1 MEDLYKYEKELYKK
15 NIKIIGGVDEV
26 GRGPLVGPV
35 VACCCVLPENFIL
48 EGLTDSKK
56 LSEKKRDEYN
66 IYIKEHAL
74 AYAYGVVSSE
84 VIDEVNIY
92 EASKL
97 AMIDAIRQVQKKVK
111 LEHVLIDAMPLSLD
125 IESTSIIKGDSK
137 SISIAAASV
146 LAKVYRDDMLY
157 ELDKKYPNYGF
168 ALHKGY
174 PTKKHLEA
182 IEKYGLIEGYRK
194 TYKPVKKILERIWFM
209 QVKIIKVGYLQTNCY
224 ILIQNGQC
232 IVVDPGDDF
241 FAIEPQI
248 GTNKVIGV
256 LITHRHPDHIGAL
269 DLLLKKYNVPVY
281 EKNNLE
287 EKRYSVEGFN
297 FEVLFTPGHTPDSV
311 CYYFYEYNFMFDG
324 DFIFKSTIGR
334 VDLEGGNASLMNESL
349 KKILEY
355 NKRMRLYPGHGDHT
369 TLSDE
374 IENNYYIKQVM

>member
-194 TYKPVKKILERIWFM
+194 TYKPVKKILERI
-209 QVKIIKVGYLQTNCY
+209 
-224 ILIQNGQC
+224 
-232 IVVDPGDDF
+232 
-241 FAIEPQI
+241 
-248 GTNKVIGV
+248 
-256 LITHRHPDHIGAL
+256 
-269 DLLLKKYNVPVY
+269 
-281 EKNNLE
+281 
-287 EKRYSVEGFN
+287 
-297 FEVLFTPGHTPDSV
+297 
-311 CYYFYEYNFMFDG
+311 
-324 DFIFKSTIGR
+324 
-334 VDLEGGNASLMNESL
+334 
-349 KKILEY
+349 
-355 NKRMRLYPGHGDHT
+355 
-369 TLSDE
+369 
-374 IENNYYIKQVM
+374 